1 MNLFSRTLRT
11 DAASAA
17 PLVLRLALASVFIGH
32 GAQKLFGWWG
42 GGGFQATAN
51 YFASNLGLTPGWLHA
66 ALAGGGQ
73 FFGGIL
79 LLLGLATRFAAAQLA
94 VIMAVAI
101 WTSHRS
107 AFFLSN
113 NGMEFALTLLLIAV
127 SLVLTGGGAL
137 SIDAHLAKPSK
148 IAPKA

>member
-1 MNLFSRTLRT
+1 MSILSRTLRT
-11 DAASAA
+11 DATSAA
-17 PLVLRLALASVFIGH
+17 PLILRLALAAVFIGH

-42 GGGFQATAN
+42 GGGYQATAQ
-51 YFASNLGLTPGWLHA
+51 YFEGTLGLSPGWLHA
-66 ALAGGGQ
+66 AFAGGGQ
-73 FFGGIL
+73 FFGGIF

-113 NGMEFALTLLLIAV
+113 NGMEFALVLLLIAV

-137 SIDAHLAKPSK
+137 SIDTHLTKPSK
-148 IAPKA
+148 ITPRK